1 MADTRLAH
9 CFSYHPR
16 QSAKSAKIRVP
27 FVAPQS
33 TLLAPRLA
41 CLLRQI
47 PAIIRAEGPWAIH
60 ANQLRI
66 GLGEDSHRLAPGGP
80 LRLGGVDVPH
90 DRHAVGHSDADVLL
104 HAITDALLG
113 AAGLPDIGVLFPNTE
128 EANRGRDSA
137 EMLRLAYDRVTA
149 AGYRLA
155 NLDAVV
161 HAQRP
166 KLSPYKAAIVDRVAA
181 ILGVEP
187 NQINVKAKTGEGVG
201 PVGQEELIEAR
212 CMALLEKN
220 EP

>member
-1 MADTRLAH
+1 M
-9 CFSYHPR
+9 
-16 QSAKSAKIRVP
+16 
-27 FVAPQS
+27 
-33 TLLAPRLA
+33 
-41 CLLRQI
+41 
-47 PAIIRAEGPWAIH
+47 
-60 ANQLRI
+60 
-66 GLGEDSHRLAPGGP
+66 
-80 LRLGGVDVPH
+80 PH

-137 EMLRLAYDRVTA
+137 DMLRLAYDRVTA

-166 KLSPYKAAIVDRVAA
+166 KLSPHKAAIVDRVAA

-187 NQINVKAKTGEGVG
+187 NQINMKAKTGEGVG

-212 CMALLEKN
+212 CVALLEQIKT
-220 EP
+220 